1 MRGELNVRKWTSL
14 TIVSAFVVTLVLVAV
29 HPVTAHHSFTA
40 FWYMDRME
48 SIEGT
53 VLQLRIVNPH
63 PMLTVEVTDAKG
75 QKVVWTI
82 TARATATALVNGG
95 WTPDTLPAGTRV
107 KVEGAPSRR
116 EGTKALA
123 AGAITRLT
131 DGKMLSFGGVG
142 NIAAGE

>member
-1 MRGELNVRKWTSL
+1 MRKCTSL
-14 TIVSAFVVTLVLVAV
+14 TILGIFVVSMAVLATRPVA
-29 HPVTAHHSFTA
+29 AHHSFTA
-40 FWYMDRME
+40 FWYMDRMNT
-48 SIEGT
+48 IEGT
-53 VLQLRIVNPH
+53 VLELKIVNPH
-63 PMLTVEVTDAKG
+63 PTLTVEVADAKG
-75 QKVVWTI
+75 QKAIWTI
-82 TARATATALVNGG
+82 TARATATALVKGG

-142 NIAAGE
+142 DIAAGE

>member
-1 MRGELNVRKWTSL
+1 MRGVRTVRKWTSL
-14 TIVSAFVVTLVLVAV
+14 TIFSAFVVGIVSVAAR
-29 HPVTAHHSFTA
+29 PVSGHHSFTA

-48 SIEGT
+48 AIEGT
-53 VLQLRIVNPH
+53 VLELRIVNPH
-63 PMLTVEVTDAKG
+63 PMLKVEVMDAKG

-95 WTPDTLPAGTRV
+95 WTPDTLPVGTRV

-116 EGTKALA
+116 AGTKALA
-123 AGAITRLT
+123 AGAITKLS
-131 DGKMLSFGGVG
+131 DGKVLSFGGVG

>member
-1 MRGELNVRKWTSL
+1 MRKWTAL
-14 TIVSAFVVTLVLVAV
+14 AIVSAFVMSMLLVGALPAS
-29 HPVTAHHSFTA
+29 AHHSFTA
-40 FWYMDRME
+40 FWFMDRMNT
-48 SIEGT
+48 IEGT
-53 VLQLRIVNPH
+53 VVELKIVNPH
-63 PMLTVEVTDAKG
+63 PTLTVEVTDAKG
-75 QKVVWTI
+75 QKATWTI
-82 TARATATALVNGG
+82 TARATATALVKGG

-142 NIAAGE
+142 DIAAGE

>member
-1 MRGELNVRKWTSL
+1 VL
-14 TIVSAFVVTLVLVAV
+14 SAVVAGLVLVAAP
-29 HPVTAHHSFTA
+29 PVSAHHSFTA
-40 FWYMDRME
+40 FWYMDRMNT
-48 SIEGT
+48 IEGT
-53 VLQLRIVNPH
+53 VVELKIVNPH

-75 QKVVWTI
+75 QKVVWSI

-95 WTPDTLPAGTRV
+95 WTPDTLPPGTRV

-123 AGAITRLT
+123 AGAITRLS
-131 DGKMLSFGGVG
+131 DGRVLSFGGVG

>member
-1 MRGELNVRKWTSL
+1 MRKWTSL
-14 TIVSAFVVTLVLVAV
+14 TLVSAFVVSLVFVAAG
-29 HPVTAHHSFTA
+29 PVSAHHSFTA

-48 SIEGT
+48 TIEGT

-63 PMLTVEVTDAKG
+63 PMLTVEVTDANG

-95 WTPDTLPAGTRV
+95 WTPDTLPPGTRV

-116 EGTKALA
+116 AGTKALA
-123 AGAITRLT
+123 AGAITKLS
-131 DGKMLSFGGVG
+131 DGKVLSFGGVG
-142 NIAAGE
+142 NIAAG

>member
-1 MRGELNVRKWTSL
+1 MRTWTSRGIL
-14 TIVSAFVVTLVLVAV
+14 SAFVLTLVLVAAG
-29 HPVTAHHSFTA
+29 PVSAHHSFTA
-40 FWYMDRME
+40 FWYMNKME

-53 VLQLRIVNPH
+53 VLELKIVNPH
-63 PMLTVEVTDAKG
+63 PSLKVEVTDAKG

-95 WTPDTLPAGTRV
+95 WTPDTLPVGTRV

-142 NIAAGE
+142 DIAAGE

>member
-1 MRGELNVRKWTSL
+1 LTSFAVVAAVVIAAACL
-14 TIVSAFVVTLVLVAV
+14 SAQPVS
-29 HPVTAHHSFTA
+29 AHHSFTA
-40 FWYMDRME
+40 FWYMDKME

-53 VLQLRIVNPH
+53 VVELRIVNPH
-63 PMLTVEVTDAKG
+63 PMLTVEVTDPKG
-75 QKVVWTI
+75 QKAIWTI

-95 WTPDTLPAGTRV
+95 WTPETLMPGTRV

-116 EGTKALA
+116 QGIKALA

-142 NIAAGE
+142 DIAAG